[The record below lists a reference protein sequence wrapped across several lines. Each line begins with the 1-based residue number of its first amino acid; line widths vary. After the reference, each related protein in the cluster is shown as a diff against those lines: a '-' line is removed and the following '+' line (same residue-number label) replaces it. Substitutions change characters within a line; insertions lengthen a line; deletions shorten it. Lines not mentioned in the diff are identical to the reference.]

1 METRCCYAFVCLLF
15 LYLGVIFCH
24 DGLSYIEAILV
35 VDRMFHGGYIAV
47 ICRELAVN
55 EPSGFNYMGTAL
67 PHQSLCHSLYPNLF
81 LSLLFALHH
90 TFHPAV
96 WSRRGTPVYWS
107 IHYLLLIQLLKVRL
121 NRGMKMNWFSQQSS
135 LNEIHRFNLKYCL
148 LLFSQAS
155 LPMLLLPPS
164 GEWTGGHTSTPII
177 SAVCKVYDCGW
188 CYCHWNCFGN
198 IGPH

>member
-1 METRCCYAFVCLLF
+1 MLLCVCLSFISLF
-15 LYLGVIFCH
+15 GCYILPWRVVIYWSNTGCRPNVSWRIYCCNMSRVGSEWAFRFQ
-24 DGLSYIEAILV
+24 L
-35 VDRMFHGGYIAV
+35 HGNCSPPPV
-47 ICRELAVN
+47 
-55 EPSGFNYMGTAL
+55 
-67 PHQSLCHSLYPNLF
+67 SLCHSLYPNLF